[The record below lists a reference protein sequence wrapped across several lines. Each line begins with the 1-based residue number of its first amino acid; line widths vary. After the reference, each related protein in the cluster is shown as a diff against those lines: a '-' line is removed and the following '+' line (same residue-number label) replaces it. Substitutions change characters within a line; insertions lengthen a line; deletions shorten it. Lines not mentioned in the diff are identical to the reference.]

1 MVKIISS
8 WGRLVLDELRDSLI
22 RSVARMYVEESV
34 EREYHTTR
42 NILAIRSVTTID
54 CQINNCRC

>member
-34 EREYHTTR
+34 ERVYHTTR